1 MGCALKGLDAA
12 LDALS
17 KEQKAQEAVASKY
30 QSKTKIVT
38 SENSDGVTSVT
49 VSLPSSRQASRLT
62 SRRGSI
68 GKQFSN
74 FQLFVDFCSADCLP
88 FLNLPVMLFV
98 DIFSSLF
105 TILTAVCCY
114 FYRSRPMSPRKT
126 SKSAKQH

>member
-74 FQLFVDFCSADCLP
+74 SLTTDFEFPANFSRAFSFV
-88 FLNLPVMLFV
+88 
-98 DIFSSLF
+98 
-105 TILTAVCCY
+105 
-114 FYRSRPMSPRKT
+114 K
-126 SKSAKQH
+126 K

>member
-74 FQLFVDFCSADCLP
+74 S
-88 FLNLPVMLFV
+88 
-98 DIFSSLF
+98 
-105 TILTAVCCY
+105 LTAN
-114 FYRSRPMSPRKT
+114 FEFPANFSRAFSFVK
-126 SKSAKQH
+126 K